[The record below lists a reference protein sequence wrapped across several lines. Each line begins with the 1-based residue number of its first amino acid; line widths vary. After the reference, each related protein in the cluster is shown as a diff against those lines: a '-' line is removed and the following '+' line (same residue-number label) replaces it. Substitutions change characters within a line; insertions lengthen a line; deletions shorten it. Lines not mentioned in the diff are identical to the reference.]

1 MIQERTLSIIKPDAV
16 RKNCIG
22 QMLGRFETAG
32 LKIIAIQM
40 RTFTQKEAEGFY
52 SVHQSAPFFN
62 ALVSFMIS
70 GPIVALLLEGE
81 GAIRKTRNLM
91 GATNP
96 KQANPGT
103 LRADFGKDIENN
115 AVHGSDSSEAA
126 AFEIPFFFQHDA
138 SP

>member
-22 QMLGRFETAG
+22 QMLSRFETAG
-32 LKIIAIQM
+32 LKIIALQM
-40 RTFTQKEAEGFY
+40 RTLTQKEAEGFY
-52 SVHQSAPFFN
+52 AVHQSAPFFN

-91 GATNP
+91 GATDP

-103 LRADFGKDIENN
+103 LRADFGEDIENN
-115 AVHGSDSSEAA
+115 AVHGSDSPEAA